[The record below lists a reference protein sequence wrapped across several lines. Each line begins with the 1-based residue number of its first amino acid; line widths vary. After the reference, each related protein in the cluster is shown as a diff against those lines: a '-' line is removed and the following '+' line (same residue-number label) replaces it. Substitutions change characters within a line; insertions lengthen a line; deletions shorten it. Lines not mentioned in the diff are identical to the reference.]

1 MCWWTV
7 EDAWVVNLFYCLC
20 GDVLEVEFM
29 GKGSLMLGQSGQ
41 LPDGKKTSMGWEQ
54 DGLGCGVILPRVSA
68 QST

>member
-1 MCWWTV
+1 
-7 EDAWVVNLFYCLC
+7 
-20 GDVLEVEFM
+20 
-29 GKGSLMLGQSGQ
+29 MLGQSGQ